1 MTISRLIAKIVFA
14 LDLHVTSLMM
24 LTTHFDEYLLTLV
37 VGVAAQP
44 VAGQEWQRRLL
55 RPVNEDRRYSQD
67 DAYL

>member
-1 MTISRLIAKIVFA
+1 MA
-14 LDLHVTSLMM
+14 LDVTSLMM
-24 LTTHFDEYLLTLV
+24 LTLHFDEYLLTLV

-44 VAGQEWQRRLL
+44 VAGQEWQM